1 MINYAFNGDSN
12 RNKRKRLSALL
23 CGHEDPETTLGMEFF
38 AIKMNGFWFLGV
50 VVKSFVLDVAVFS
63 NLSVNRLLC
72 IRFNISKG
80 VSLW

>member
-12 RNKRKRLSALL
+12 RNKWKRLSAFL
-23 CGHEDPETTLGMEFF
+23 CEHEDPETTLGMEFF

-63 NLSVNRLLC
+63 NSSVNRLLC

>member
-12 RNKRKRLSALL
+12 RNKWKRLSALL

>member
-50 VVKSFVLDVAVFS
+50 VVKSFVLDVAVFL

>member
-1 MINYAFNGDSN
+1 MEIQIETNGKDCPHFCVGM
-12 RNKRKRLSALL
+12 RIQK
-23 CGHEDPETTLGMEFF
+23 LGMEFF
-38 AIKMNGFWFLGV
+38 AIKMNGSWFLGV

-63 NLSVNRLLC
+63 NLSVNRLVC